1 MTHTWTFF
9 RAGGVDQV
17 SITSGAD
24 LRALKTLDQKL
35 WVALA
40 MPTRGPDIDPAT
52 LALVDVDGDGR
63 IRVPDLLAT
72 VAWVEKTLA
81 DPALVLDGDDTLAL
95 DAIADGPVRDA
106 ARWIL
111 AELDKQGAAEITL
124 AEAVQVSEGF
134 DATPLNGDGVVVPA
148 SAGDAAT
155 AKVIEDVLATTGGVP
170 DRSGAPGVDR
180 ARLETFGKDVEQLA
194 RWARAPEEDPA
205 LRPLG
210 AGTEAA
216 ASALA
221 AIRAKAEDFYARCRL
236 GAFDA
241 RAAAAL
247 DAKESD
253 FAALSGQILSA
264 SASDIERLPLAR
276 IEAGRALPLGDGV
289 NPAWTARV
297 AAFAAHAVAPL
308 LGVRD
313 QLSEQDFATVVETLA
328 PFLAWQQA
336 RPETPVASLGAER
349 IAALAGAPELARIT
363 ALLDKDEAR
372 AGEHDAIAA
381 VVKLLRL
388 QRDLGRVLRNFVN
401 FSDFY
406 GRRDGAFQS
415 GTLYLDGRA
424 CRLCMLVADAGKH
437 AALASMSS
445 AFLVYCDITRAGE
458 TDQIVAAVTSGDGD
472 YLFVGRN
479 GVFYDRKGQD
489 WDATIT
495 KVISNPLSI
504 RQAFWAPYRK
514 LVRMIEEQ
522 IAKRA
527 SDADAAADAKVAG
540 VATQVS
546 HADQA
551 AAAPATAT
559 ATAPAKKTIDVGTV
573 AAIGVAIGGI
583 GAMVVGILSAF
594 LGLGAWMPLGLAALL
609 LLVSGPSMLLAWLK
623 LRQRNLGPI
632 LDASGWAINGR
643 ARINVAFGAA
653 LTDRARLPRG
663 ARRSVDDPYAD
674 RRPPWRL
681 YALLALLL
689 VLGGSWFAGKLDP
702 YLPASARSTS
712 VLGAYAPAAPPPA
725 ETPPAAPAPTPAAP

>member
-17 SITSGAD
+17 SITSRAD
-24 LRALKTLDQKL
+24 LHALKTLDQKL

-40 MPTRGPDIDPAT
+40 MPTRGIDIDPAT

-81 DPALVLDGDDTLAL
+81 NPALVLDGDDTLAL
-95 DAIADGPVRDA
+95 DAIVDGPVRDA
-106 ARWIL
+106 ARRIL
-111 AELDKQGAAEITL
+111 AELGKQEAAEITL
-124 AEAVQVSEGF
+124 ADAVHVSDRF
-134 DATPLNGDGVVVPA
+134 TATPLNGDGVVVPA

-155 AKVIEDVLATTGGVP
+155 AKIIEDVLATTGGVP
-170 DRSGAPGVDR
+170 DRSGAPGVDH
-180 ARLETFGKDVEQLA
+180 ARLETFGKDLEQLA
-194 RWARAPEEDPA
+194 PWARTPDEDPA

-210 AGTEAA
+210 DGTEAA

-221 AIRAKAEDFYARCRL
+221 AIRVKAEDFYARCRVA
-236 GAFDA
+236 AFDA

-276 IEAGRALPLGDGV
+276 IEAGRALPLGNGV

-297 AAFAAHAVAPL
+297 AAFASHVVAPL
-308 LGVRD
+308 LGARD
-313 QLSEQDFATVVETLA
+313 QLSEQDFATVVEALA
-328 PFLAWQQA
+328 PFHARQEA
-336 RPETPVASLGAER
+336 RPETPVASLGVER
-349 IAALAGAPELARIT
+349 IAALAGAPELARIMT
-363 ALLDKDEAR
+363 LIEQDKAR
-372 AGEHDAIAA
+372 AGEHDAIAS

-388 QRDLGRVLRNFVN
+388 RRDLGRVLRNFVN

-406 GRRDGAFQS
+406 GPLDGVFQS
-415 GTLYLDGRA
+415 GTLYIDGRA
-424 CRLCMLVADAGKH
+424 CHLCMPVADAGKH
-437 AALASMSS
+437 AALASMSA
-445 AFLVYCDITRAGE
+445 AFLVYCDITRAGQTE
-458 TDQIVAAVTSGDGD
+458 QIVAAVTGGDGD
-472 YLFVGRN
+472 HLFVGRN

-527 SDADAAADAKVAG
+527 SDAGATADAKIAG
-540 VATQVS
+540 SATQVA

-551 AAAPATAT
+551 A
-559 ATAPAKKTIDVGTV
+559 TAPAPAAANIDVGTV

-594 LGLGAWMPLGLAALL
+594 LGLGIWMPLGLAALL
-609 LLVSGPSMLLAWLK
+609 LLISGPSILLAWLK

-632 LDASGWAINGR
+632 LDANGWAINGR
-643 ARINVAFGAA
+643 ARVNVAFGAA
-653 LTDRARLPRG
+653 LTDRARLPPG
-663 ARRSVDDPYAD
+663 ARWSADDPYAD
-674 RRPPWRL
+674 RRTPWRL
-681 YALLALLL
+681 YVLL
-689 VLGGSWFAGKLDP
+689 VLLLGLGGTWFAGKLDSC
-702 YLPASARSTS
+702 LPASARSTR
-712 VLGAYAPAAPPPA
+712 VLGAHAPAAPSPAEAPPA
-725 ETPPAAPAPTPAAP
+725 VPAPTPAAP